1 MSHLVLSRHG
11 IWYYRRVY
19 LTARKRREI
28 RVSLRTRSKRE
39 ALERVQHYLVSRHF
53 PLSESIPAHTS
64 PAAAATQQL
73 QQPKINLKKEL
84 QAYIASKKD
93 AVGERE
99 LLTIERCVNAYLAT
113 TEQPFSKRCA
123 ADYVDT
129 LEGSASTRNRYIKKN
144 AGFFRWLNMRT
155 DDEIKNPFEGMN
167 VKDSTA
173 PMDRRPAYTA
183 YDLKQ
188 LHNAIQ
194 GVVEWRKWIILICR
208 HSGMRQNEACQLY
221 KNDVMQV
228 NGTWCFRI
236 DDLNEGQSLKNS
248 SSRRFVPISSRLLE
262 AGLLAYVEKQ
272 EIRLFPKLSPHLGIY
287 AHQFSKWFGSFR
299 KPHGLPE
306 FHSIRHY
313 AASRLKEQG
322 VAEQF
327 ASQLLGHSNGTITY
341 NRYGKN
347 VDVGQLVALVEML

>member
-1 MSHLVLSRHG
+1 MLTISHLVLSRHG
-11 IWYYRRVY
+11 IWYYRRIY
-19 LTARKRREI
+19 LTARKRRKI

-39 ALERVQHYLVSRHF
+39 ALERVQRYLVSRHF
-53 PLSESIPAHTS
+53 PLSEGIPAHTS
-64 PAAAATQQL
+64 PAATQQL

-84 QAYIASKKD
+84 QTYIASKKD
-93 AVGERE
+93 TVGERE

-113 TEQPFSKRCA
+113 TEQPFSKRSA
-123 ADYVDT
+123 ADYVDK

-236 DDLNEGQSLKNS
+236 DDLNEGKSLKTS
-248 SSRRFVPISSRLLE
+248 SSRLLE

-272 EIRLFPKLSPHLGIY
+272 EVRLFPKLSPHLGIY

-299 KPHGLPE
+299 KPHRLPE

-313 AASRLKEQG
+313 AASRLKEKG
-322 VAEQF
+322 VPEQF

-347 VDVGQLVALVEML
+347 VDVGQLVELVEML

>member
-11 IWYYRRVY
+11 IWYYRRIY

-39 ALERVQHYLVSRHF
+39 ALERVQRYLASRPF
-53 PLSESIPAHTS
+53 PLSEGIPAHTS
-64 PAAAATQQL
+64 PAAAAP
-73 QQPKINLKKEL
+73 QPLKQKININKEL
-84 QAYIASKKD
+84 KAYIASKRGS
-93 AVGERE
+93 VGERE
-99 LLTIERCVNAYLAT
+99 LLTIERCVNAYLMAT
-113 TEQPFSKRCA
+113 TQPFSKRSA
-123 ADYVDT
+123 ADYVDN
-129 LEGSASTRNRYIKKN
+129 LKGSASTRNRYIKKN
-144 AGFFRWLNMRT
+144 AGFFRWLNLRS
-155 DDEIKNPFEGMN
+155 DDEIKNPFTGMN
-167 VKDSTA
+167 VRDSTA

-188 LHNAIQ
+188 LHNSIQ

-208 HSGMRQNEACQLY
+208 YSGMRQNEACQLY

-236 DDLNEGQSLKNS
+236 DDLNEGQSLKTS
-248 SSRRFVPISSRLLE
+248 SSRRFVPISSKLLE
-262 AGLLAYVEKQ
+262 AGLLTYVDKQ
-272 EIRLFPKLSPHLGIY
+272 EVRLFPKLPPHLGSY
-287 AHQFSKWFGSFR
+287 AHHFSKWFGGFR
-299 KPHGLPE
+299 KVHGLPE
-306 FHSIRHY
+306 FHSLRHY

-341 NRYGKN
+341 NRYGKS

>member
-1 MSHLVLSRHG
+1 MSHLVLSHHG

-39 ALERVQHYLVSRHF
+39 ALERVQRYLISHHF
-53 PLSESIPAHTS
+53 PLSEGIPAHTS
-64 PAAAATQQL
+64 PAAVAQQQL
-73 QQPKINLKKEL
+73 QHPKINLKKEL
-84 QAYIASKKD
+84 QTYIASKKD
-93 AVGERE
+93 TVGERE
-99 LLTIERCVNAYLAT
+99 LLTIDRCVNSYLAT
-113 TEQPFSKRCA
+113 TAQPFSKRSA

-144 AGFFRWLNMRT
+144 SGFFKWLNMRT
-155 DDEIKNPFEGMN
+155 DDEIKNPFEGRN

-183 YDLKQ
+183 CDLKQ

-194 GVVEWRKWIILICR
+194 GVVEWRRWIILICR
-208 HSGMRQNEACQLY
+208 YSGMRQNEACQLY

-236 DDLNEGQSLKNS
+236 DDLNEGQSLKTS
-248 SSRRFVPISSRLLE
+248 SSRRFVPISSKLLE

-272 EIRLFPKLSPHLGIY
+272 EIRLFPKLSPHSGMY

-299 KPHGLPE
+299 KPHG
-306 FHSIRHY
+306 
-313 AASRLKEQG
+313 
-322 VAEQF
+322 
-327 ASQLLGHSNGTITY
+327 
-341 NRYGKN
+341 
-347 VDVGQLVALVEML
+347 

>member
-1 MSHLVLSRHG
+1 M
-11 IWYYRRVY
+11 
-19 LTARKRREI
+19 
-28 RVSLRTRSKRE
+28 
-39 ALERVQHYLVSRHF
+39 
-53 PLSESIPAHTS
+53 
-64 PAAAATQQL
+64 
-73 QQPKINLKKEL
+73 
-84 QAYIASKKD
+84 ASKKD

-99 LLTIERCVNAYLAT
+99 LLTIERCINAYLAT
-113 TEQPFSKRCA
+113 TAQPFSKRST
-123 ADYVDT
+123 ADYVDK
-129 LEGSASTRNRYIKKN
+129 LEGSATTRNRYIKKN

-155 DDEIKNPFEGMN
+155 DDEIKNLFEGMN

-183 YDLKQ
+183 YTAYDLRQ

-194 GVVEWRKWIILICR
+194 GVVEWRRWIILICR
-208 HSGMRQNEACQLY
+208 YSGMRQNEACQLY

-236 DDLNEGQSLKNS
+236 GDLNEGQSLKTPN
-248 SSRRFVPISSRLLE
+248 SRRFIPISSKLLE

-313 AASRLKEQG
+313 VATRLKENG

-327 ASQLLGHSNGTITY
+327 ASQLLGNSNSSITY

-347 VDVGQLVALVEML
+347 IDVINLVKLFELL

>member
-11 IWYYRRVY
+11 IWYYRRIY

-39 ALERVQHYLVSRHF
+39 ALQRVQLYLASRPF
-53 PLSESIPAHTS
+53 PLTEGIPAHTS
-64 PAAAATQQL
+64 PAAYAPRQIQQ
-73 QQPKINLKKEL
+73 QKINLKNEL
-84 QAYIASKKD
+84 QVYIASKKD
-93 AVGERE
+93 NVGERE

-113 TEQPFSKRCA
+113 TAQPFSKRSA

-155 DDEIKNPFEGMN
+155 DDEIKNPFEGMH
-167 VKDSTA
+167 VKDSAA

-194 GVVEWRKWIILICR
+194 GVVEWRRWIILICR
-208 HSGMRQNEACQLY
+208 YSGMRQNEACQLY
-221 KNDVMQV
+221 KNDVMRV

-248 SSRRFVPISSRLLE
+248 SSRRFVPISSRLLG
-262 AGLLAYVEKQ
+262 AGLLAYIEKQ
-272 EIRLFPKLSPHLGIY
+272 EIRLFPKLSPHLGLFSH
-287 AHQFSKWFGSFR
+287 AFSKWFGSFR

-313 AASRLKEQG
+313 AATRLKENG

-327 ASQLLGHSNGTITY
+327 ANQLLGHSNSSITY

-347 VDVGQLVALVEML
+347 IDVINLVKLVELL